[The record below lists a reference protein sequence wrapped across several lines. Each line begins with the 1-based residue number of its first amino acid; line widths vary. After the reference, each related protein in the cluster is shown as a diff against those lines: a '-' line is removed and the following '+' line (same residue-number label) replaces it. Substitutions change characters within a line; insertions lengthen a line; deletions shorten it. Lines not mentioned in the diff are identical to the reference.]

1 MRKITLL
8 VLFCCTH
15 LMMLAQTKST
25 NTNETPTRVKCY
37 TTEYMAELR
46 RNNPRMQTDEQF
58 EQFMAAAIAKR
69 KSDIERGVV
78 QPLAGPYVINVIVH
92 VIHDGQAVGTYPN
105 LLQRQV
111 ASQIRVLNEDFNR
124 TNADATSTPAAFLG
138 VAGSVSGTAPAGG
151 GIVFQLARQD
161 PAGNLLQEAGV
172 HRYQVASQTTYSTTF
187 INGTIKPATSW
198 DNSRYMNIWTIKSPV
213 SGTNALYGYAQFP
226 DGSGLAGLGTSGGAS
241 NTDGLVIAADAFG
254 SNYDASGTI
263 LPVAQRYQF
272 SSGADKGRTVTHE
285 LGHGLGLRHI
295 WGDASC
301 GDDFCAD
308 TPVAATSNTNPCY
321 THPKNSTCAGN
332 QPEMFMNYMDYTLD
346 ACMNLFTQN
355 QMTRMVTVM
364 NVSPGRNT
372 LTAATVGNCPT
383 GAIGLTRAAG
393 AYPAAGVGQNYTQA
407 NVGTGA
413 GTPNP
418 ATGAGYVYTIT
429 IGTLPAGLTLN
440 TSTGVISGV
449 ASTVGTSNFSIT
461 PSGASG
467 VNAAGASTACTG
479 AAVAYSIQVLPSSCP
494 AITILPATGALP
506 NAAPGVAYTQSITA
520 SGATAPYTYT
530 ISSGA
535 LPTGFTLS
543 SAGIIS
549 GTSASPQAAASF
561 TVLATDASTPVAC
574 QALINYTL
582 AVVAPVCV
590 PSAVV
595 STYPYIQNFD
605 AFTGATTV
613 VAPSPAG
620 VGVVTNSSM
629 PCGWS
634 VHNQNGDT
642 RTWNTYNVGF
652 TDTSPNSGTNAM
664 IYIYDTANAAD
675 DWAITQGFAMNAG
688 QTYNVSLQYRVSASG
703 GTTYPERF
711 QVRWGNAQTVA
722 AMTAGTQLFT
732 TPPAG
737 ATNLTYQ
744 ATTPMTITPTTTGTY
759 YIGIQANS
767 TADQYFLAIDDFSV
781 TTVACPTPPTVTS
794 TPVASALSYTVGTAI
809 PSITM
814 SATPTATYT
823 YSITAGALPAGVTM
837 TTAGVISGTPTTAA
851 ASGTF
856 TVTATNT
863 TNGACTGIKPFTFS
877 VACPALTVNSTPTTS
892 ALTLVVNTAMPSIT
906 MSTSGATGA
915 FVYAITAGALPTG
928 VTMTA
933 GVISGTPTVLT
944 ASGTFTVTSTYGTNC
959 TATKVFTYS
968 VVSCPVTFT
977 PTTGSTLTPGV
988 LNGAYSTTISQTGIS
1003 GTVTFSA
1010 TGLPTG
1016 MAISSGGVISGPP
1029 TAGGTFTV
1037 VVSATN
1043 TPVTCAASATY
1054 TLVIACPV
1062 ATLTIPAPANN
1073 GNVGIAYSATVAVPS
1088 GFTATGFT
1096 ATGLPTGFSISG
1108 AGVITGTTTAAS
1120 SGLVSITATAA
1131 NGCTATGSYT
1141 LTITCPTI
1149 TFTPVAGALASGTVG
1164 TAYSASVAPSVG
1176 TVTATGLPS
1185 PLVMTTAGA
1194 ISGIPSAS
1202 GSFTVVVSA
1211 VVGSCPAVTSS
1222 YTLVI
1227 ACPTITFAPVAGA
1240 LAGGNIGSAYT
1251 ANISASPLGTILV
1264 ATGLPAGLT
1273 MTNAGAISGIP
1284 TGTPATANVVVTATF
1299 GTCPAVTSNYTIV
1312 IGATLCTPVVITQTT
1327 LPNGTVGSVYAPI
1340 QLTATGGSSNTV
1352 FTFTPANAF
1361 ATTGLSMSPTGLIS
1375 GTPTFSTSVTV
1386 LITATNGT
1394 LCSGSRSLT
1403 LVTVP
1408 NPATAIDGALSSQV
1422 KVYPN
1427 PSKADFNIDFASL
1440 NLGKVAIRVYDVQGK
1455 QVFTTLTSDNTTVIS
1470 LEKFAKGMYLMEIES
1485 QKGRILKR
1493 IVKE

>member
-1 MRKITLL
+1 
-8 VLFCCTH
+8 
-15 LMMLAQTKST
+15 MLAQTKST
-25 NTNETPTRVKCY
+25 TQTETPARIKCY

-46 RNNPRMQTDEQF
+46 RANPRMQTDAQF
-58 EQFMAAAIAKR
+58 EDFMAKAIAKR

-92 VIHDGQAVGTYPN
+92 VIHSGEAVGTYPN

-124 TNADATSTPAAFLG
+124 TNADAANTPAAFLG

-172 HRYQVASQTTYSTTF
+172 HRYQVASQATYSTTF

-213 SGTNALYGYAQFP
+213 SGTSALYGYAQFP
-226 DGSGLAGLGTSGGAS
+226 DGSGLAGLSASGGAS

-263 LPVAQRYQF
+263 LPVGQRFQF

-295 WGDASC
+295 WGDANC

-308 TPVAATSNTNPCY
+308 TPVAQTSNTAPCY
-321 THPKNSTCAGN
+321 THPKNSTCAGA

-346 ACMNLFTQN
+346 ACMNIFTQN

-393 AYPAAGVGQNYTQA
+393 AYPAAGVGQTYTQT
-407 NVGTGA
+407 NVGTGG

-418 ATGAGYVYTIT
+418 ATGAGYVYAIT
-429 IGTLPAGLTLN
+429 AGALPAGLTLN

-449 ASTVGTSNFSIT
+449 ASTTGTFNFSIT

-467 VNAAGASTACTG
+467 VNAAGASTACVGT
-479 AAVAYSIQVLPSSCP
+479 AVAYSIQVVPSSCP

-506 NAAPGVAYTQSITA
+506 NAAPGVAYNQSITA

-530 ISSGA
+530 ISSGT
-535 LPTGFTLS
+535 LPTGLTLS
-543 SAGIIS
+543 SAGVIS
-549 GTSASPQAAASF
+549 GTSASPQAAVSF
-561 TVLATDASTPVAC
+561 TVLATDASTAPAC

-605 AFTGATTV
+605 AFTGATAAITP
-613 VAPSPAG
+613 APAG

-634 VHNQNGDT
+634 VHNQNGDN

-652 TDTSPNSGTNAM
+652 ADTSPNSGTNAM
-664 IYIYDTANAAD
+664 IYVYNATSAAD

-703 GTTYPERF
+703 GTTYPEKF

-732 TPPAG
+732 TPAAG

-759 YIGIQANS
+759 YIGIQVS
-767 TADQYFLAIDDFSV
+767 SDLDEYFLAIDDFSV
-781 TTVACPTPPTVTS
+781 TTTAPVCATTTVSS
-794 TPVASALSYTVGTAI
+794 TPTGPAFSYTVGTAI
-809 PSITM
+809 APITM
-814 SATPTATYT
+814 SASGVAGTYT
-823 YSITAGALPAGVTM
+823 YSITSGALPAGVTM

-856 TVTATNT
+856 TVTATN
-863 TNGACTGIKPFTFS
+863 GACTGTKVFTFS
-877 VACPALTVNSTPTTS
+877 VACPTLTVDSAPTAS
-892 ALTLVVNTAMPSIT
+892 ALTLVVNTSMPSIT
-906 MSTSGATGA
+906 MSTTGATGT

-959 TATKVFTYS
+959 TATKVFTFS

-977 PTTGSTLTPGV
+977 PATGSTLTPVTLG
-988 LNGAYSTTISQTGIS
+988 GAYPVNLFSQTGIS

-1016 MAISSGGVISGPP
+1016 LNMNPSGSISGSP
-1029 TAGGTFTV
+1029 TSGGTFTV

-1043 TPVTCAASATY
+1043 NPVTCAASATY
-1054 TLVIACPV
+1054 TLVIICPTV
-1062 ATLTIPAPANN
+1062 TLTIPAAANN
-1073 GNVGIAYSATVAVPS
+1073 GNVGIAYSATATVPS

-1096 ATGLPTGFSISG
+1096 ATGLPSGFAISNT
-1108 AGVITGTTTAAS
+1108 GVITGTATSAS
-1120 SGLVSITATAA
+1120 SGLVSTTATLS

-1149 TFTPVAGALASGTVG
+1149 TFTPVAGALAGGTVSV
-1164 TAYSASVAPSVG
+1164 AYSASVTPSVG

-1185 PLVMTTAGA
+1185 PLVMTAAGV
-1194 ISGIPSAS
+1194 ISGTPTAS

-1227 ACPTITFAPVAGA
+1227 ACPTITFLPVAGT

-1251 ANISASPLGTILV
+1251 ASVAPSVGTV
-1264 ATGLPAGLT
+1264 TATGLPAGLT
-1273 MTNAGAISGIP
+1273 MTNAGAISGTP

-1299 GTCPAVTSNYTIV
+1299 GTCPAVTSSYTIV

-1361 ATTGLSMSPTGLIS
+1361 ATTGLSMSSTGLIS

-1394 LCSGSRSLT
+1394 LCNGSRSLT

-1408 NPATAIDGALSSQV
+1408 NPATAIDATLSSQV
-1422 KVYPN
+1422 RVYPN

-1455 QVFTTLTSDNTTVIS
+1455 QVFTTSTSDNATVIS